1 MNKISY
7 TSTKKVTLFTNHYYT
22 NYNGERVK
30 HTFATESTTVYKW
43 NGWDIMDTLSTHRDV
58 TTANDIRDIVKE
70 LLKQGAKMESHLTL
84 PDGTKV
90 ITWIVEW

>member
-22 NYNGERVK
+22 NYDGERVK
-30 HTFATESTTVYKW
+30 RTFATESTTVYKW
-43 NGWDIMDTLSTHRDV
+43 NGWNIMDTLSTNRKAE
-58 TTANDIRDIVKE
+58 TAESIRNMVKE
-70 LLKQGAKMESHLTL
+70 LLEQGAKMESHLTL